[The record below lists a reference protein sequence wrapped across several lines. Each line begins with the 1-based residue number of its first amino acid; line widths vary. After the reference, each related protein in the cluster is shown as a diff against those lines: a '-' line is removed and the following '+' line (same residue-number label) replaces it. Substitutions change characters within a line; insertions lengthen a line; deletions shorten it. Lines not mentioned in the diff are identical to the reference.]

1 MYPYMQA
8 EETIY
13 FLECIT
19 DIFIGNT
26 IVIYARNLFKIL
38 NLICEILFL
47 FSSPFYL
54 KKAP

>member
-1 MYPYMQA
+1 MQA